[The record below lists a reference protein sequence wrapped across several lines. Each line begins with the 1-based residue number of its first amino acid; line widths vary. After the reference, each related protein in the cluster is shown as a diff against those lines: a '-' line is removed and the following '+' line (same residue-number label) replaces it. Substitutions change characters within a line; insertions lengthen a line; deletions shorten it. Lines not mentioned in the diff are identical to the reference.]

1 MNRVVV
7 DGYQGGKL
15 MVNER
20 GYVTAFFSRRYEVGG
35 SCQVL
40 LGPVVDDLLA
50 LNPGEHLQQNIDGID
65 DIFVQL
71 LSDNEQ
77 PDSAR
82 AVLCILSSYWHATDR
97 IEVSQARLREAA
109 RWARIG
115 VKRDKA
121 VLQEQYPPGW

>member
-20 GYVTAFFSRRYEVGG
+20 GYVTAFFSRRYEIGG

-50 LNPGEHLQQNIDGID
+50 LNPGEHLQQKIDGID

-109 RWARIG
+109 HWARIG
-115 VKRDKA
+115 VKRDKT